1 MGVLNISQ
9 KQPKNFNIVWC
20 PLCCKGP
27 NNEIHLVMECRVI
40 KPHLSKIKVDVKMS
54 LGMEKDAD
62 PDSDKESWLRQL
74 IGQDR
79 RTSRLKLIQRGIALS
94 LLVDRFISLWSE
106 KIGVTVHR
114 PPVLH

>member
-1 MGVLNISQ
+1 M
-9 KQPKNFNIVWC
+9 
-20 PLCCKGP
+20 
-27 NNEIHLVMECRVI
+27 I

-54 LGMEKDAD
+54 LGMDIPKKKDAD